1 MELASSVGSRPCLQ
15 EETMKP
21 YKGLVKIS
29 CKRKDTCPKKLT
41 GNVKPECLHCPEALT
56 ENVSLEG
63 KVLASARLNIKK
75 VKPPKNK
82 EG

>member
-1 MELASSVGSRPCLQ
+1 
-15 EETMKP
+15 MKP

-41 GNVKPECLHCPEALT
+41 GNVKPDCMNCLDALT
-56 ENVSLEG
+56 EIVSLDG
-63 KVLASARLNIKK
+63 KVLAAARQKSPGVR
-75 VKPPKNK
+75 VKGNKQKASKQK